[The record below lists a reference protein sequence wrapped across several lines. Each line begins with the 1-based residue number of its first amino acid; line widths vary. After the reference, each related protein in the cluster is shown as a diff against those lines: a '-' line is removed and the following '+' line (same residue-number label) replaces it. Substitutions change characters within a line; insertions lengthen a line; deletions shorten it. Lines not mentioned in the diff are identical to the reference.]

1 MSAPEWAAR
10 HHYWHHSNPRSK
22 PLAKT
27 LFDKAHVRPLVRK
40 AWDTYRSDW
49 ATDSDR
55 EDALQ
60 TILRLDQSMNKS
72 SSAKMFAGIVV
83 QDACDKILLQNKDP
97 GFVFDLALQ
106 KYMEYEPRDWDNGVD
121 AEDWS
126 NCQGKLVD
134 VIRCSVEGLRE
145 AMSQA
150 DSLFGETD
158 LKGCLPG
165 NQVEHFNKPDYVG
178 CGDLK
183 TKWPKRNTRTKKG
196 FSEAS
201 LPKDLSGMFDMNNV
215 YQVAGGWWINGKKPV
230 WLLYSNGNDY
240 TILSEKN
247 CEQLQ
252 PEYLE
257 QIVAETSRMHKLTEK
272 MLKASETKEELLEWV
287 VPNFD
292 DLAWKEPPG
301 YLEEARRIFK

>member
-1 MSAPEWAAR
+1 MSAPDWAAR

-22 PLAKT
+22 PLSKT

-40 AWDTYRSDW
+40 AWDIYRSDW
-49 ATDSDR
+49 ATDQDR

-72 SSAKMFAGIVV
+72 ASAKMLGGITV

-97 GFVFDLALQ
+97 SLVYDNAMK

-121 AEDWS
+121 AEDWGY
-126 NCQGKLVD
+126 CQGKLID
-134 VIRCSVEGLRE
+134 VIMCSVEGLRE

-150 DSLFGETD
+150 DRVYGEVD

-178 CGDLK
+178 VGDLK
-183 TKWPKRNTRTKKG
+183 TKWPRRNPKAKKG

-230 WLLYSNGNDY
+230 WLLYSNGTDY
-240 TILSEKN
+240 TILNESN

-252 PEYLE
+252 PDYLE

-287 VPNFD
+287 VPKWD

-301 YLEEARRIFK
+301 YLEEAKRIFN